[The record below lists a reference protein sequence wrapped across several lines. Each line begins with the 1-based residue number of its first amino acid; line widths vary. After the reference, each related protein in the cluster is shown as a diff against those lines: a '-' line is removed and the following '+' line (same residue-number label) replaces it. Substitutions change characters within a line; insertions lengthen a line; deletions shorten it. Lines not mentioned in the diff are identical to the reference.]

1 MRALHRAFGAGLA
14 EFFLAEAGHDD
25 RQFMRRQR
33 IGVMQHRG
41 DRQVLA
47 ADRAV
52 DDDLHA
58 LDGGEGVD
66 RAPIATRAIV
76 VEDEHQIISSALRFL
91 AWASICF
98 LYFSRNATLS
108 FGVSSQT
115 PAAWPS
121 PTPSKNVL
129 HLVEAALIGERGID
143 DLRQRAGA
151 GDAHQRPRR
160 NQVGEIERRDRQLL
174 CLLHHRRRADREIRL
189 ELARRQRDPFSSDA
203 RYWTRDALGLQP
215 FAIGIGPLR
224 SRACRADIA
233 ARRAPLSIS
242 SRATS
247 SSEPS

>member
-1 MRALHRAFGAGLA
+1 MLVPSGVTPPPIISAIEPVTTTAGRYGIEHAMRALHRAFGAGLA
-14 EFFLAEAGHDD
+14 EFFLAETGDHD

-33 IGVMQHRG
+33 VGIMQHRG
-41 DRQVLA
+41 DRQILA

-115 PAAWPS
+115 PAA
-121 PTPSKNVL
+121 
-129 HLVEAALIGERGID
+129 
-143 DLRQRAGA
+143 
-151 GDAHQRPRR
+151 
-160 NQVGEIERRDRQLL
+160 
-174 CLLHHRRRADREIRL
+174 
-189 ELARRQRDPFSSDA
+189 
-203 RYWTRDALGLQP
+203 
-215 FAIGIGPLR
+215 
-224 SRACRADIA
+224 
-233 ARRAPLSIS
+233 
-242 SRATS
+242 
-247 SSEPS
+247 